1 MNEGLGGIGKY
12 SSFFSQESYAPQPET
27 LAVSRGSEK
36 LFIGVPLETTLYENR
51 VPLVPNSVQM
61 LVGNGHRVVI
71 QEGAGE
77 RSNYSDRDYAEAG
90 AEVTSSIDEVYKA
103 EVILRVAPPSI
114 TELDLFHPDQVL
126 VSPLQIPI
134 ITDEYIEKLR
144 KKRVTAVAMEYVQ
157 ADDGS
162 YPVVRI
168 MSEIAG
174 ISAMHTAA
182 ELLSNAKGGRGVLL
196 GGISGVPPAKV
207 VILGAGVVG
216 EFATR
221 TALGLGAAV
230 RIFDNDVY
238 KLMRVQKL
246 IGRSLHTSTINP
258 VYMGYQLLSADVVIG
273 AIHSSEGRTPMVV
286 TEEMVSKMKAGSV
299 IIDVSIDQGGCF
311 ETSEVTSHQAPTFT
325 KYDVIHYCVPNI
337 ASKVSRTA
345 SVAVSN
351 ILTTLL
357 LEAGGTGGWHQ
368 MLYRKPGIRH
378 GVYTYKGCLT
388 NEYLSKH
395 FGMKYTSI
403 DLILTSD
410 L

>member
-1 MNEGLGGIGKY
+1 MSEGTIRHDYPEILIQEGL
-12 SSFFSQESYAPQPET
+12 QTQTET
-27 LAVSRGSEK
+27 LEVGHSRQK
-36 LFIGVPLETTLYENR
+36 LYIGIPLETSFLENR
-51 VPLVPNSVQM
+51 VALVPNSVRY
-61 LVGNGHRVVI
+61 LIGHGHRVVV
-71 QEGAGE
+71 QSGAGE
-77 RSNYSDRDYAEAG
+77 KSNFTDHDYSEAG
-90 AEVTSSIDEVYKA
+90 AEIAHSAEEVFKA
-103 EVILRVAPPSI
+103 QALIKVAPPTLEEI
-114 TELDLFHPDQVL
+114 DLLHPNQIL
-126 VSPLQIPI
+126 ISPLQIPI
-134 ITDEYIEKLR
+134 ISEQYIEKLR
-144 KKRVTAVAMEYVQ
+144 QKRVVSVAMEYLQ

-162 YPVVRI
+162 FPVVRI

-174 ISAMHTAA
+174 ISAMLTAG
-182 ELLSNAKGGRGVLL
+182 ELLANTKGGRGVVL

-238 KLMRVQKL
+238 KLMRIQQM
-246 IGRSLHTSTINP
+246 IGRQLHTSTINP
-258 VYMGYQLLSADVVIG
+258 VYLGYQLLSADVIIG
-273 AIHSSEGRTPMVV
+273 AIHSKTGRAQVVV
-286 TEEMVSKMKAGSV
+286 TDEMVSKMKPGSV

-311 ETSEVTSHQAPTFT
+311 ETSRVTSHDNPTFT

-351 ILTTLL
+351 ILTPILAKAGSAGSIENLL
-357 LEAGGTGGWHQ
+357 LHH
-368 MLYRKPGIRH
+368 LGIRH

-388 NEYLSKH
+388 NEYLSKR
-395 FGMKYTSI
+395 FGMKYTNL
-403 DLILTSD
+403 DLLITSN